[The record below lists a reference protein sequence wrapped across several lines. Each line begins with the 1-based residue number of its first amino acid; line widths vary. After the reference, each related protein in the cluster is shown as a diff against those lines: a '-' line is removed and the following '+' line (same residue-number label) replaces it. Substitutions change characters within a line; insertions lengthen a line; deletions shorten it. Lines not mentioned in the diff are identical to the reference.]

1 MQVKIFGNA
10 FTNSPSGDG
19 GISGNIYAPASKSS
33 MQRACAAALVRK
45 GETIIHN
52 PGISNDD
59 KAALGVIQALGATV
73 ENLQDGSLK
82 IISNGVKPITD
93 IVNCGESGLGIRM
106 FAPIVA
112 LSEKEITIQG
122 DGSLLSRPMNFFD
135 EVLPQ
140 LGVQITS
147 NNGKLPLKLKGPLQ
161 PKNIT
166 IDGSLSSQFLTGL
179 LLAYA
184 TSLQL
189 PPTEGEQIPVSIKVT
204 NLKSKPYVDLTLKV
218 MHDFSLKVPEN
229 KNYEEFCFPSSS
241 VKSPL
246 STINYAVEGDWSGGA
261 FLLVAGAIAGNITV
275 QGLDLNSTQA
285 DKKIIEALKDCGADI
300 SFADD
305 KIQISHSP
313 LGVRGF
319 QFDATDCPDLYP
331 PLVVLAS
338 YCDGTTEIEGVHRLT
353 HKESNRALTLQEEFG
368 KMGIEIELQGNKMLI
383 KGGTGVK
390 GGHVHS
396 RHDHR
401 IAMACAV
408 AALKAEGETMIDD
421 AEAVNK
427 SYPNFYE
434 HIKSLGALINIQ
446 SAMVN
451 VQ

>member
-1 MQVKIFGNA
+1 MQVTIQ
-10 FTNSPSGDG
+10 PSQ
-19 GISGNIYAPASKSS
+19 ISGNIYAPASKSS

-45 GETIIHN
+45 GDTIIHN
-52 PGISNDD
+52 PGISSDD

-73 ENLQDGSLK
+73 ENLKDSSLK
-82 IISNGVKPITD
+82 IISDGVKPISDT
-93 IVNCGESGLGIRM
+93 VNCGESGLGIRM

-122 DGSLLSRPMNFFD
+122 EGSLLNRPMDFFD

-147 NNGKLPLKLKGPLQ
+147 NNGKLPLKLKGSVQ

-184 TSLQL
+184 ASDA
-189 PPTEGEQIPVSIKVT
+189 KDVT
-204 NLKSKPYVDLTLKV
+204 ITVNNLKSKPYVDLTLAV
-218 MHDFSLKVPEN
+218 MEEFNLKEPEN
-229 KNYEEFCFPSSS
+229 KNYEAFYFGSETSNYEPIFNDY
-241 VKSPL
+241 
-246 STINYAVEGDWSGGA
+246 TIEGDWSGGA
-261 FLLVAGAIAGNITV
+261 FLLVAGAIAGDIKIE
-275 QGLDLNSTQA
+275 GLDIASTQA
-285 DKKIIEALKDCGADI
+285 DKEVLKALMDCGCKILIEEKQIEI
-300 SFADD
+300 SSGELKA
-305 KIQISHSP
+305 
-313 LGVRGF
+313 F
-319 QFDATDCPDLYP
+319 QFDATDCPDLFP
-331 PLVVLAS
+331 PLVALAS
-338 YCDGTTEIEGVHRLT
+338 YCEGTTEIEGVHRLT
-353 HKESNRALTLQEEFG
+353 HKESNRALTLQEEFE

-390 GGHVHS
+390 GAHVHS

-408 AALKAEGETMIDD
+408 AALKAESETVIDD

-434 HIKSLGALINIQ
+434 HIQSLGAKVNIQ
-446 SAMVN
+446 HSILN
-451 VQ
+451 IQ

>member
-184 TSLQL
+184 ASDAKDAT
-189 PPTEGEQIPVSIKVT
+189 
-204 NLKSKPYVDLTLKV
+204 
-218 MHDFSLKVPEN
+218 
-229 KNYEEFCFPSSS
+229 
-241 VKSPL
+241 
-246 STINYAVEGDWSGGA
+246 
-261 FLLVAGAIAGNITV
+261 ITV
-275 QGLDLNSTQA
+275 D
-285 DKKIIEALKDCGADI
+285 
-300 SFADD
+300 
-305 KIQISHSP
+305 
-313 LGVRGF
+313 
-319 QFDATDCPDLYP
+319 
-331 PLVVLAS
+331 
-338 YCDGTTEIEGVHRLT
+338 
-353 HKESNRALTLQEEFG
+353 
-368 KMGIEIELQGNKMLI
+368 
-383 KGGTGVK
+383 
-390 GGHVHS
+390 
-396 RHDHR
+396 
-401 IAMACAV
+401 
-408 AALKAEGETMIDD
+408 
-421 AEAVNK
+421 
-427 SYPNFYE
+427 
-434 HIKSLGALINIQ
+434 
-446 SAMVN
+446 
-451 VQ
+451 

>member
-1 MQVKIFGNA
+1 MQVTIQ
-10 FTNSPSGDG
+10 PSQ
-19 GISGNIYAPASKSS
+19 ISGNIYAPASKSS

-45 GETIIHN
+45 GDTIIHN
-52 PGISNDD
+52 PGISSDD

-73 ENLQDGSLK
+73 ENLKDGSLK
-82 IISNGVKPITD
+82 IISDGVKPISDT
-93 IVNCGESGLGIRM
+93 VNCGESGLGIRM

-122 DGSLLSRPMNFFD
+122 EGSLLNRPMDFFD

-147 NNGKLPLKLKGPLQ
+147 NNGKLPLKLKGSVQ

-184 TSLQL
+184 ASDA
-189 PPTEGEQIPVSIKVT
+189 KDVT
-204 NLKSKPYVDLTLKV
+204 ITVNNLKSKPYVDLTLAV
-218 MHDFSLKVPEN
+218 MEEFNLKEPEN
-229 KNYEEFCFPSSS
+229 KNYEAFYFGSETSNYEPIFNDY
-241 VKSPL
+241 
-246 STINYAVEGDWSGGA
+246 TIEGDWSGGA
-261 FLLVAGAIAGNITV
+261 FLLVAGAIAGDIKIE
-275 QGLDLNSTQA
+275 GLDIASTQA
-285 DKKIIEALKDCGADI
+285 DKEVLKALMDCGCKILIEEKQIEI
-300 SFADD
+300 S
-305 KIQISHSP
+305 S
-313 LGVRGF
+313 GVLKAF
-319 QFDATDCPDLYP
+319 QFDATDCPDLFP
-331 PLVVLAS
+331 PLVALAS
-338 YCDGTTEIEGVHRLT
+338 YCEGTTEIEGVHRLT
-353 HKESNRALTLQEEFG
+353 HKESNRALTLQEEFE

-390 GGHVHS
+390 GAHVHS

-408 AALKAEGETMIDD
+408 AALKAESETVIDD

-434 HIKSLGALINIQ
+434 HIQSLGAKVNIQ
-446 SAMVN
+446 HSILN
-451 VQ
+451 IQ

>member
-1 MQVKIFGNA
+1 MQVTIQ
-10 FTNSPSGDG
+10 PSQ
-19 GISGNIYAPASKSS
+19 ISGNIYAPASKSS

-45 GETIIHN
+45 GDTIIHN
-52 PGISNDD
+52 PGISSDD

-73 ENLQDGSLK
+73 ENLKDGSLK
-82 IISNGVKPITD
+82 IISDGVKPISDT
-93 IVNCGESGLGIRM
+93 VNCGESGLGIRM

-122 DGSLLSRPMNFFD
+122 EGSLLNRPMDFFD

-140 LGVQITS
+140 LGVQIIS

-184 TSLQL
+184 ALDA
-189 PPTEGEQIPVSIKVT
+189 KDVT
-204 NLKSKPYVDLTLKV
+204 ITVNNLKSKPYVDLTLAV
-218 MHDFSLKVPEN
+218 MEEFNLKEPEN
-229 KNYEEFCFPSSS
+229 KNYEAFYFGSETSNYEPIFNDY
-241 VKSPL
+241 
-246 STINYAVEGDWSGGA
+246 TIEGDWRGGA
-261 FLLVAGAIAGNITV
+261 FLLVAGAIAGDIKIE
-275 QGLDLNSTQA
+275 GLDIASTQA
-285 DKKIIEALKDCGADI
+285 DKEVLKALMDCGCKILIEEKQIEI
-300 SFADD
+300 SSGELKA
-305 KIQISHSP
+305 
-313 LGVRGF
+313 F
-319 QFDATDCPDLYP
+319 QFDATDCPDLFP
-331 PLVVLAS
+331 PLVALAS
-338 YCDGTTEIEGVHRLT
+338 YCEGTTEIEGVHRLT
-353 HKESNRALTLQEEFG
+353 HKESNRALTLQEEFE

-390 GGHVHS
+390 GAHVHS

-408 AALKAEGETMIDD
+408 AALKAESETVIDD

-434 HIKSLGALINIQ
+434 HIQSLGAKVNIQ
-446 SAMVN
+446 HSILN
-451 VQ
+451 IQ

>member
-1 MQVKIFGNA
+1 MQVTIQ
-10 FTNSPSGDG
+10 PSQ
-19 GISGNIYAPASKSS
+19 ISGNIYAPASKSS

-45 GETIIHN
+45 GDTIIHN
-52 PGISNDD
+52 PGISSDD

-73 ENLQDGSLK
+73 ENLKDGSLK
-82 IISNGVKPITD
+82 IISDGVKPISDT
-93 IVNCGESGLGIRM
+93 VNCGESGLGIRM

-122 DGSLLSRPMNFFD
+122 ERSLLNRPMDFFD

-140 LGVQITS
+140 LGVQIIS

-184 TSLQL
+184 ASDA
-189 PPTEGEQIPVSIKVT
+189 KDVT
-204 NLKSKPYVDLTLKV
+204 ITVNNLKSKPYVDLTLAV
-218 MHDFSLKVPEN
+218 MEEFNLKEPEN
-229 KNYEEFCFPSSS
+229 KNYEAFYFGSETSNYEPIFNDY
-241 VKSPL
+241 
-246 STINYAVEGDWSGGA
+246 TIEGDWSGGA
-261 FLLVAGAIAGNITV
+261 FLLVAGAIAGDIKIE
-275 QGLDLNSTQA
+275 GLDIASTQA
-285 DKKIIEALKDCGADI
+285 DKEVLKALMDCGCKILIEEKQIEI
-300 SFADD
+300 S
-305 KIQISHSP
+305 S
-313 LGVRGF
+313 GVLKAF
-319 QFDATDCPDLYP
+319 QFDATDCPDLFP
-331 PLVVLAS
+331 PLVALAS
-338 YCDGTTEIEGVHRLT
+338 YCEGTTEIEGVHRLT
-353 HKESNRALTLQEEFG
+353 HKESNRALTLREEFE

-390 GGHVHS
+390 GAHVHS

-408 AALKAEGETMIDD
+408 AALKAESETVIDD

-434 HIKSLGALINIQ
+434 HIQSLGAKVNIQ
-446 SAMVN
+446 HSILN
-451 VQ
+451 IQ

>member
-1 MQVKIFGNA
+1 MQVTIQ
-10 FTNSPSGDG
+10 PSQ
-19 GISGNIYAPASKSS
+19 ISGNIYAPASKSS

-45 GETIIHN
+45 GDTIIHN

-59 KAALGVIQALGATV
+59 KAALNVIQALGATV
-73 ENLQDGSLK
+73 ENLKDGSLK
-82 IISNGVKPITD
+82 IISDGVKPISDT
-93 IVNCGESGLGIRM
+93 VNCGESGLGIRM

-122 DGSLLSRPMNFFD
+122 ERSLLNRPMDFFD

-140 LGVQITS
+140 LGVQIIS

-184 TSLQL
+184 ASDA
-189 PPTEGEQIPVSIKVT
+189 KDVT
-204 NLKSKPYVDLTLKV
+204 ITVNNLKSKPYVDLTLAV
-218 MHDFSLKVPEN
+218 MEEFNLKEPEN
-229 KNYEEFCFPSSS
+229 KNYEAFYFGSETSNYEPIFNDY
-241 VKSPL
+241 
-246 STINYAVEGDWSGGA
+246 TIEGDWSGGA
-261 FLLVAGAIAGNITV
+261 FLLVAGAIAGDIKIE
-275 QGLDLNSTQA
+275 GLDIASTQA
-285 DKKIIEALKDCGADI
+285 DKEVLKALMDCGCKILIEEKQIEI
-300 SFADD
+300 SSGELKA
-305 KIQISHSP
+305 
-313 LGVRGF
+313 F
-319 QFDATDCPDLYP
+319 QFDATDCPDLFP
-331 PLVVLAS
+331 PLVALAS
-338 YCDGTTEIEGVHRLT
+338 YCEGTTEIEGVHRLT
-353 HKESNRALTLQEEFG
+353 HKESNRALTLREEFE

-390 GGHVHS
+390 GAHVHS

-408 AALKAEGETMIDD
+408 AALKAESETVIDD

-434 HIKSLGALINIQ
+434 HIQSLGAKVNIQ
-446 SAMVN
+446 HSILN
-451 VQ
+451 IQ